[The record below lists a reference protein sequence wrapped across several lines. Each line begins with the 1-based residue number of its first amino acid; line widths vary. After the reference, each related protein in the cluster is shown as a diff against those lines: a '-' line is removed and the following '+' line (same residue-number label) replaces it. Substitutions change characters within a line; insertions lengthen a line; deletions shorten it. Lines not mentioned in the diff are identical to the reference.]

1 MLFTEWPECCFGM
14 CSERIFYTTN
24 TSGLTAVKGVHA
36 TYPDATYN
44 FPLDHYKKEQVY

>member
-1 MLFTEWPECCFGM
+1 MLLTEWPECCFDM

-36 TYPDATYN
+36 TYPDNYATHI
-44 FPLDHYKKEQVY
+44 FPLDHFKKV